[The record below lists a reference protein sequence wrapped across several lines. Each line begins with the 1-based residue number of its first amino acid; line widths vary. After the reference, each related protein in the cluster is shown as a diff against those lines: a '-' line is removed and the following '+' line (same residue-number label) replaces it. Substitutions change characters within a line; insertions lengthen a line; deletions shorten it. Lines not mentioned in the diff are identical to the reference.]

1 MIRNR
6 RRSLWGSV
14 VVVALLAAFIP
25 KIKLDDSWIEYFA
38 ESIKF
43 RTDTDYAVENLT
55 GIYSVEYSLGSGE
68 SGGINNPEYLQN
80 LEKFTHWFR
89 NQPEVRQVVTM
100 SDIMKRLNKN
110 MHGDDGDYYKIPDE
124 RDLAAQ
130 YLLLFEFSL
139 PYGLDL
145 NNQINV
151 DKSASRM
158 IVLLGD
164 VTTKQLREVIARAD
178 DWQEANLPEYMQAEA
193 ASPST
198 MFAYISERNIKS
210 MLGGTAL
217 AVLVISL
224 ILGIALRSSRYGFIS
239 LVPNFVPAI
248 VGFGT
253 WGLLVGEIGMS
264 LSVVTGMTLGIVVDD
279 TVHFL
284 SKYLRARREHNAS
297 PEDAIRYAF
306 QNVGQALVVTTFILV
321 IGFAILSLSPFR
333 LNSWM
338 GQLTA
343 IVITFALIADFI
355 MLPALL
361 LTLDRKKEPENKTS
375 DTKKLNSTPEPVTT

>member
-1 MIRNR
+1 
-6 RRSLWGSV
+6 
-14 VVVALLAAFIP
+14 
-25 KIKLDDSWIEYFA
+25 
-38 ESIKF
+38 
-43 RTDTDYAVENLT
+43 
-55 GIYSVEYSLGSGE
+55 
-68 SGGINNPEYLQN
+68 
-80 LEKFTHWFR
+80 
-89 NQPEVRQVVTM
+89 M

-158 IVLLGD
+158 IVLLVD

-198 MFAYISERNIKS
+198 MFAYISERNITS

-361 LTLDRKKEPENKTS
+361 LTLDRKKEAENKTS
-375 DTKKLNSTPEPVTT
+375 ETKKLNSTPEPVTT